1 MKLPRDLSGADLIKR
16 LERLEYA
23 KTRQSGSH
31 VQLTTKVPSTHH
43 ITIPL
48 HSPLRVGTL
57 AAILSAIA
65 KHHDLSL
72 EELISRLQR

>member
-31 VQLTTKVPSTHH
+31 VRLTTKAPSTHH

-57 AAILSAIA
+57 AAILSTIA